1 MEEAR
6 WGAVCPGMFLTVLM
20 IGVKCSCGLPDTLAS
35 SYRKF
40 GHAGEKASTGFIG
53 GIIDSDIK
61 WTPPRKTSRV
71 LVFMQ
76 PDKRLYVLS

>member
-1 MEEAR
+1 MGSGLPR
-6 WGAVCPGMFLTVLM
+6 HVSDGAHDWRQVL
-20 IGVKCSCGLPDTLAS
+20 IGLPDTLAS

-40 GHAGEKASTGFIG
+40 GYAGEKASTGFIG